1 MAEVNRGYL
10 ENGLRVGWYIYWQ
23 DSIYQIVSF
32 DSNSL
37 QLELEQLQTGEQQ
50 YVQLENLLLDIADEA
65 SAPVFAPSLDSL
77 EAKCSQHRS
86 QASQVMAEDLP
97 MALLQ
102 RADRLIHVVQ
112 LVEAQLAEEL
122 RQAQLQGRT
131 LGRKVALENSLQVLD
146 EPISLASYYR
156 YLACY
161 QGFSGD
167 RGQIA
172 ASFRR
177 KSFNQSR
184 LTTVQQH
191 FIDSLILRFY
201 ARQPRIRPATL
212 HKIAVATRQRTQGMW
227 IDPQKCSADV
237 PQDLVTEL
245 LNPDIPMTSI
255 LDNPEKK
262 PLFTSLKLPSR
273 SWLYGYLHWF
283 EQQPEQGKTV
293 MTARY
298 GKEVWERE
306 QMVFDTFVTR
316 AAFPLQ
322 YVFADHWLLDVFI
335 VDEATRQY
343 PVRLWLT
350 VLLDA
355 YSRCVLGMALLDETP
370 CIESIQQAL
379 QHAIWPKTSH
389 QQFNLGKAW
398 ICYGIPQQ
406 LSLDNAWAHHSH
418 SLENLARLLSQNGE
432 YNSIDLLFRP
442 PYKGRYG
449 ALVERFFGNLS
460 QRVKEHLPG
469 AIQSSLPQA
478 VRQAAGDARLLYTDI
493 ERILHQLILEYQH
506 TPHRELNGL
515 SPHEKWVEGMAWHLA
530 YVPPQTQEMARLFWR
545 LSPQTRV
552 LTNKGIHAFG
562 MSYWSPDLQQAM
574 RVDMAGKQIR
584 YRFRYNPQDIS
595 RIALFRDGHWL
606 GDIEAKELRQT
617 DGSVRPLS
625 LWERDWH
632 LKQAREAD
640 ATHNHWLDFVHEM
653 DTLSQQRYREQK
665 RIQQQLPCPPR
676 AANAQTTETAL
687 ETNNLAQSYADYTD
701 LLTKFMETKR
711 S

>member
-1 MAEVNRGYL
+1 MAEVNRHHL
-10 ENGLRVGWYIYWQ
+10 ENGLRAGWYVYWK

-32 DSNSL
+32 DTSNL
-37 QLELEQLQTGEQQ
+37 QLVLEDIQRGEQQ
-50 YVQLENLLLDIADEA
+50 HIQLERLLLDIADEA
-65 SAPVFAPSLDSL
+65 SVPVFAATLNSL
-77 EAKCSQHRS
+77 EAKCSQLPSEAYR
-86 QASQVMAEDLP
+86 VVAEELP
-97 MALLQ
+97 AALLH
-102 RADRLIHVVQ
+102 RADRLIHIVQ
-112 LVEAQLAEEL
+112 VVEAQVADEL

-131 LGRKVALENSLQVLD
+131 VRCKVALENALQALD
-146 EPISLASYYR
+146 QPISLASYYR
-156 YLACY
+156 YRACY
-161 QGFSGD
+161 QRFSGD

-184 LTTVQQH
+184 LDPVQQH

-201 ARQPRIRPATL
+201 ARQPRIRPVTL
-212 HKIAVATRQRTQGMW
+212 YKIAVATRQRTQGLW
-227 IDPQKCSADV
+227 IDPGRCSADV

-255 LDNPEKK
+255 LNNPEKQQ
-262 PLFTSLKLPSR
+262 LLTAVQVPSR
-273 SWLYGYLHWF
+273 SWLYAYLRWF
-283 EQQPEQGKTV
+283 EQQPEQGKAV

-298 GKEVWERE
+298 GKEAWERE
-306 QMVFDTFVTR
+306 HMSFDTFVTR

-335 VDEATRQY
+335 VDEATRQH

-355 YSRCVLGMALLDETP
+355 YSRSVLGMALLHETP

-379 QHAIWPKTSH
+379 QQAIWPKTSH
-389 QQFNLGKAW
+389 QQYGLEKAW
-398 ICYGIPQQ
+398 VCYGIPQQ

-478 VRQAAGDARLLYTDI
+478 VRQAASHARLLYTDI

-530 YVPPQTQEMARLFWR
+530 YVPAQTAEMARLFWR
-545 LSPQTRV
+545 LSPQSRV

-562 MSYWSPDLQQAM
+562 MTYWSPHLQQAT

-584 YRFRYNPQDIS
+584 YRFRYDPHDIS
-595 RIALFRDGHWL
+595 HLALFRDGRWL
-606 GDIEAKELRQT
+606 GDIEARELKQAN
-617 DGSVRPLS
+617 GSVRSLS

-632 LKQAREAD
+632 LKQVREAD
-640 ATHNHWLDFVHEM
+640 ATHNHWLDFIHEV
-653 DTLSQQRYREQK
+653 DVLSQQRLREQK
-665 RIQQQLPCPPR
+665 RIQHQIPPSVR
-676 AANAQTTETAL
+676 PVNAQTTESAL
-687 ETNNLAQSYADYTD
+687 EASNLAQSYAEYTD
-701 LLTKFMETKR
+701 LLSKFMETKHP
-711 S
+711 